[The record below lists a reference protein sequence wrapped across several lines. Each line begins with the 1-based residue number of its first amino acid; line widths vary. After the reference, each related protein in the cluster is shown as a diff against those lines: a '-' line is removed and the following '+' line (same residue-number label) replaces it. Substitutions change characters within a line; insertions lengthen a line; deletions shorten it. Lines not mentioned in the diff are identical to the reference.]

1 MLLVVPRFLLP
12 VAGLQLDRA
21 WSVGPVL
28 VRPGA
33 QAAALTAEAVAK
45 SGGHAGMR
53 GRLEQV
59 GTELAAGAIADVTA
73 ENIDAALELTE
84 SAVDVL
90 RVFKESRRVW
100 AGGTFG
106 LPGQVYE
113 STIRYIAMDA
123 RAGVGGPR
131 RGDHLGT
138 TLTEDDEEAWA
149 SSRGIA
155 RVAPLIDRDDLADGH
170 VRALMGVRLLS
181 QAMLE
186 HRDAMRLLN
195 VMVAADAL
203 LGRRARSF
211 ELARRWVYFGCGR
224 LLTEGL
230 CGRDRPTCP
239 YLALDPALPADRK
252 RLKQLRDRA
261 DADMRWR
268 CSEWSDLL
276 DRYDARSHVAHG
288 GHPDEVVEK
297 AGQRAAFWTLHYL
310 LEPILEWLIDHPEDP
325 LSDLDAVIARLPE
338 PPDWEQ
344 LITAGGED
352 APACPA

>member
-1 MLLVVPRFLLP
+1 MPRFLLP
-12 VAGLQLDRA
+12 VAGLTLRRA

-28 VRPGA
+28 VRPGT
-33 QAAALTAEAVAK
+33 QAAALTSEAVAK
-45 SGGHAGMR
+45 SGDHAGMR
-53 GRLEQV
+53 GRLEQL

-73 ENIDAALELTE
+73 GSIEAALELTE
-84 SAVDVL
+84 SALDVL

-123 RAGVGGPR
+123 RAGVGGLR

-138 TLTEDDEEAWA
+138 ALSEEDEHAWA
-149 SSRGIA
+149 GSRGIA
-155 RVAPLIDRDDLADGH
+155 RVASLIDRDDLSDGQ

-186 HRDAMRLLN
+186 HRDAMRLLD

-203 LGRRARSF
+203 LGRGARSF
-211 ELARRWVYFGCGR
+211 ELARRWVYFGCGP
-224 LLTEGL
+224 LATEGL

-239 YLALDPALPADRK
+239 YLALDPARPADLR
-252 RLKQLRDRA
+252 RLKQLRSRSNV
-261 DADMRWR
+261 DMRWR

-276 DRYDARSHVAHG
+276 DRYEARSHVAHG
-288 GHPDEVVEK
+288 GHPDDLVKK
-297 AGQRAAFWTLHYL
+297 AGHRAAFWTLHYL
-310 LEPILEWLIDHPEDP
+310 LEPVVEWLIDHPENP
-325 LSDLDAVIARLPE
+325 LGDLDVVIARLPE

-344 LITAGGED
+344 LINAHGDEN
-352 APACPA
+352 PVCPA